1 MPQIPP
7 LMIQKRHRF
16 CQFVQ
21 CTKFGILTFKFY
33 ALLKKISRSV
43 LSGLKTLK
51 TAMYIPLLKFS
62 KMPLAFLV
70 GISKP
75 LSNLHS
81 V

>member
-1 MPQIPP
+1 
-7 LMIQKRHRF
+7 MIQKRHRF

-21 CTKFGILTFKFY
+21 CTNFGILTFEFY
-33 ALLKKISRSV
+33 ALLKQMSRSV